1 MEKKVL
7 VDQVIAYWTEGPG
20 AVDETS
26 WKVCREVAGVL
37 AQSMSGIELL
47 ALQENPEAHRQ
58 EIEMRVSVWLAMT
71 ALREEPAAAAPA
83 SPKRNLTA
91 SPPPPAPE
99 LVRASP
105 AAVPIPPSSAA
116 EPAGIRI
123 QQSNQG
129 GGINLGNTGTIQG
142 GVSLTMPAP
151 AGRGREDRPGA
162 GPAVAERA
170 KTRILFLG
178 ANPSDSTPLRL
189 DEEVRAIDRALVT
202 ASLGGRC
209 ELSQKWAVRV
219 SELQEHLLRTKPNVV
234 HFSGHGSADRTIA
247 LQGDDGLTRPV
258 AADRLARLLARFNQR
273 LRCVV
278 LNACYTKAHGEAI
291 AEHID
296 CVVGMSTAVGD
307 AAAIR
312 FATAFYLAVGSGCSV
327 QDSFEQA
334 QADIELGEMG
344 EDAIPTLLARRCD
357 PGQVFLVA

>member
-1 MEKKVL
+1 METKDL
-7 VDQVIAYWTEGPG
+7 VNQLLIYWTEGPG
-20 AVDETS
+20 AVDEAS
-26 WKVCREVAGVL
+26 RKVCREVAGVL

-47 ALQENPEAHRQ
+47 ALQEDPVAHRQ
-58 EIEMRVSVWLAMT
+58 EIEIRVAVWRAMT
-71 ALREEPAAAAPA
+71 ALREEPAAAGPPQRNLAA
-83 SPKRNLTA
+83 SPRSA
-91 SPPPPAPE
+91 PPPEPVHTHSAVALPAP
-99 LVRASP
+99 P
-105 AAVPIPPSSAA
+105 AAES
-116 EPAGIRI
+116 AGIRI
-123 QQSNQG
+123 QQSNES
-129 GGINLGNTGTIQG
+129 GINLGNTGTIQG
-142 GVSLTMPAP
+142 GVSLAMPAP
-151 AGRGREDRPGA
+151 AGRGREDRPDA
-162 GPAVAERA
+162 GPAAVESA

-178 ANPSDSTPLRL
+178 ANPADSTPLRL

-219 SELQEHLLRTKPNVV
+219 SELQEHLLRAKPNVV

-247 LQGDDGLTRPV
+247 LQGEDGLTRPV

-307 AAAIR
+307 VAAIR

-327 QDSFEQA
+327 QDAFDQA

-344 EDAIPTLLARRCD
+344 QEAIPTLLARRCD
-357 PGQVFLVA
+357 PGQVFLVKGG